1 MIVLETKTFTVKFN
15 EKYDKKISSLKFDY
29 FDDFLAILLDNGGIE
44 LFSTKTFTKI
54 QIKGDLIKNEILSLD
69 FNRSKK

>member
-1 MIVLETKTFTVKFN
+1 LIVLETKTFTEKFN
-15 EKYDKKISSLKFDY
+15 EKYDEEIRSLKFDY
-29 FDDFLAILLDNGGIE
+29 FDDFLAVISDNDDIE